1 MKRKPDSGIGL
12 MARGASFER
21 AAWLANMLRMADG
34 KEIADPTDD
43 DIQEMR
49 EAVGDDPTFEKL
61 LDSNKTLLF
70 CAMLTIRQRLQIYD
84 ELVKFEEEEPG
95 PLLSALTGMV
105 ATIPNYHGLLSVAAD
120 EMAEIGRTTVHEA
133 WRKII
138 ECANTEKLLLEI
150 IQRVSA
156 EPNVYDK
163 RTVRSRR
170 QRHEALMIRDCLK
183 VIGVDL
189 RKTGPDEYG
198 REGDPGLKL
207 AVRIVRYTSGENVEL
222 DAFRTRLYR
231 ARRQFRGNRGP

>member
-1 MKRKPDSGIGL
+1 MKRKPDRDIDL
-12 MARGASFER
+12 MARGPSFER
-21 AAWLANMLRMADG
+21 AAWLANMLRMADR

-49 EAVGDDPTFEKL
+49 EAIGDDPTFEKL
-61 LDSNKTLLF
+61 LDGNKTLLF

-120 EMAEIGRTTVHEA
+120 EMSEIRGTTVDEA

-138 ECANTEKLLLEI
+138 ECANTAKLLREI
-150 IQRVSA
+150 IQRISA
-156 EPNVYDK
+156 EPKVYDK
-163 RTVRSRR
+163 RTIRSRR
-170 QRHEALMIRDCLK
+170 QRHEAIMIRDCLK
-183 VIGVDL
+183 VVGVVV

-207 AVRIVRYTSGENVEL
+207 AVRIALYTSGELLEL
-222 DAFRTRLYR
+222 HTFRTRLSR
-231 ARRQFRGNRGP
+231 ARRQFRGNRAP